1 MSTINDIRARFAS
14 MMLNEDFQSA
24 LNRIISKQ
32 DDIQSLTQDQQ
43 KLVHDRLE
51 RTADYIDNFG
61 NIFKI
66 KKYFVDLKG
75 YSEADWNLIQNKLE
89 RESQD
94 YLESFIKYFDD
105 PPGIDY
111 ITKFTNP
118 TNIVNTMAKE
128 FNLPEKTLSSIFSM
142 AGNMKSGKGVGRG
155 ELFLGLMLD
164 KATNAFIGDVNIDG
178 DPYEVKAIE
187 ARLNSQNGFGTGT
200 QAILYFFKEFR
211 KNYSDTQW
219 KKLKMDQPNKDF
231 IRSFNFTQVKG
242 KKTGSK
248 FYEVFQSCVNEG
260 LDLDDLFELIAS
272 TLFCSREGIWTNA
285 SSSIKNGVVKAFKDN
300 VNRDGTPK
308 NNEMLNYALM
318 WQNILYYQSQ
328 EYFKGIFL
336 IHDKKNTLA
345 YLPVSPNNDMTIWL
359 SQNVKYKG
367 PSWQDKPTS
376 ESWKIE
382 LK

>member
-1 MSTINDIRARFAS
+1 MSTINDVRARFAS

-24 LNRIISKQ
+24 LNRIMSRQ
-32 DDIQSLTQDQQ
+32 DDIKSLTPAQQ
-43 KLVHDRLE
+43 ELIHDRLA
-51 RTADYIDNFG
+51 RTADYIENFSAISG
-61 NIFKI
+61 IR
-66 KKYFVDLKG
+66 KYFVDLKG

-89 RESQD
+89 RESQES
-94 YLESFIKYFDD
+94 LESFIKYFEN
-105 PPGIDY
+105 PPGVDY

-118 TNIVNTMAKE
+118 VNIVNIMAKD
-128 FNLPEKTLSSIFSM
+128 FKLPEKTLSDIFGM
-142 AGNMKSGKGVGRG
+142 AGNMKSGKGVGKG

-178 DPYEVKAIE
+178 DPYEVKAVD
-187 ARLNSQNGFGTGT
+187 ARLNTQNGFGTGS
-200 QAILYFFKEFR
+200 QAILHFFKEF
-211 KNYSDTQW
+211 KKKYSETQW
-219 KKLKMDQPNKDF
+219 KKFNMDQPNKDF
-231 IRSFNFTQVKG
+231 IRSFNFTEVKG

-248 FYEVFQSCVNEG
+248 FYELFQSCASDG
-260 LDLDDLFELIAS
+260 LDLNTLFELIAS
-272 TLFCSREGIWTNA
+272 TMFCSREGIWTNA
-285 SSSIKNGVVKAFKDN
+285 SPSIKDGVVKAFKDN

-345 YLPVSPNNDMTIWL
+345 YLPVSPNKDMTTWL
-359 SQNVKYKG
+359 SQNVKYKN

-376 ESWKIE
+376 DSWKIE